1 MNEKVIGVW
10 EKVKG
15 FFSGMGKKTKILLAV
30 VLVAIT
36 IIGII
41 SALVVANRPYTVL
54 FTDLASE
61 EARAIVAYLDEN
73 GITSYRLVGSSTIE
87 VPEHL
92 EASLKARLL
101 MEGYPKSGF
110 NYATYRSAI
119 GTMAT
124 ESDRNMA
131 YLQDL
136 QDRMSATIRCFDGV
150 RDAVVTIAPGED
162 RRYILNSANITQ
174 AQASVL
180 VTMDGGTKLTNQ
192 QASAIRN
199 LVSKAVKGLE
209 MSNIAIADSI
219 GNTYTADSQNSS
231 SEDASMLKLR
241 LEEEISNSTR
251 TEIMNVLAPFFGES
265 NIRVAVYTEVDVRH
279 TVGESTKYTEPE
291 TWPQDGSTRGRGIIG
306 QEVYDQEVIRGGTEG
321 TGGVV
326 GTPSNSD
333 IPTYVDR
340 NLEVDD
346 NTSYIRNQG
355 ETNYNVNTDKEQV
368 ERYAAVVSDLMVSVS
383 INSTGNSGAGTANL
397 ADLVAR
403 AAGIPGDLQAEKISI
418 RVAPFYTDPDSGIG
432 LLPGGSLLPIPDWAL
447 YAAIGGV
454 ALLLI
459 LLLLMGRLRKRK
471 RNKNKEHELD
481 SLLTGFEHLHSPVVP
496 VTGADIMDLKT
507 ERSMELRKDIRQFA
521 EENPEIAAVMLKN
534 WLKGGEGANG

>member
-1 MNEKVIGVW
+1 MNETVRGVW
-10 EKVKG
+10 ETVKG
-15 FFSGMGKKTKILLAV
+15 FFSRMGKKTKTLLAV
-30 VLVAIT
+30 ALAAIT

-41 SALVVANRPYTVL
+41 FALVVANRPYTVL

-87 VPEHL
+87 VPENL

-110 NYATYRSAI
+110 NYETYRSAI

-162 RRYILNSANITQ
+162 QRYILNSANITK

-219 GNTYTADSQNSS
+219 GNTYASDSWSSS

-241 LEEEISNSTR
+241 LEEELSNSTR
-251 TEIMNVLAPFFGES
+251 TEIMNVLTPFFGEN
-265 NIRVAVYTEVDVRH
+265 NIRVAVYTQVDVRH
-279 TVGESTKYTEPE
+279 TMGESTQYSEPA
-291 TWPQDGSTRGRGIIG
+291 TWPQDGSTGGKGIIG
-306 QEVYDQEVIRGGTEG
+306 KEVYDQEVVRGGTDG
-321 TGGVV
+321 AGGVV
-326 GTPSNSD
+326 GSSTNSD
-333 IPTYVDR
+333 IPTYVDGKLTV
-340 NLEVDD
+340 NDD
-346 NTSYIRNQG
+346 TPYIRNQG
-355 ETNYNVNTDKEQV
+355 ETTYNVNTDKEQV

-383 INSTGNSGAGTANL
+383 INSTANSGANTANL
-397 ADLVAR
+397 AELVAR
-403 AAGIPGDLQAEKISI
+403 AAGIPGDLQEEKITI
-418 RVAPFYTDPDSGIG
+418 RVAPFYTAPDPGVGI
-432 LLPGGSLLPIPDWAL
+432 LPGGSLLPIPDWAL

-454 ALLLI
+454 ALLLV
-459 LLLLMGRLRKRK
+459 LLILMGRLRKRK
-471 RNKNKEHELD
+471 RNKSKERELD
-481 SLLTGFEHLHSPVVP
+481 SLLTGFEHIQPPVAP
-496 VTGADIMDLKT
+496 TGADIMDLKT

>member
-1 MNEKVIGVW
+1 MNETVRGVW
-10 EKVKG
+10 EKVRG
-15 FFSGMGKKTKILLAV
+15 FFSGMGKKTKMLLAV
-30 VLVAIT
+30 ALAAIT

-87 VPEHL
+87 VPENL

-110 NYATYRSAI
+110 SYETYRSAI

-162 RRYILNSANITQ
+162 QRYILNSSNITK

-199 LVSKAVKGLE
+199 LVAKAVKGLE

-219 GNTYTADSQNSS
+219 GNTYTSDTWSTS

-251 TEIMNVLAPFFGES
+251 TEIMNVLTPFFGES
-265 NIRVAVYTEVDVRH
+265 NIRVAVYTQVDVRH
-279 TVGESTKYTEPE
+279 AVGESTKYSEPA
-291 TWPQDGSTRGRGIIG
+291 TWPQDGSTEGKGIIG
-306 QEVYDQEVIRGGTEG
+306 KEVYDQEVIRGGTDG

-326 GTPSNSD
+326 GSATNSD

-340 NLEVDD
+340 NLEVDG
-346 NTSYIRNQG
+346 NTSYVRNQG

-383 INSTGNSGAGTANL
+383 INSTANSGANTANL
-397 ADLVAR
+397 AELVAR
-403 AAGIPGDLQAEKISI
+403 AAGIPGDLQAEKITI
-418 RVAPFYTDPDSGIG
+418 RVAPFYTEPDPGVGI
-432 LLPGGSLLPIPDWAL
+432 LPGGSLLPIPDWAL

-459 LLLLMGRLRKRK
+459 LLILMGRLRKRK
-471 RNKNKEHELD
+471 RSKSKEREME
-481 SLLTGFEHLHSPVVP
+481 SLLTGFEHIHAPVAP
-496 VTGADIMDLKT
+496 SGADIMDLKT

-521 EENPEIAAVMLKN
+521 EDNPEIAAVMLKN

>member
-1 MNEKVIGVW
+1 MNEKVIGIW
-10 EKVKG
+10 EKVKA
-15 FFSGMGKKTKILLAV
+15 FFSGMGKRTKLLLAAA
-30 VLVAIT
+30 LAAII

-41 SALVVANRPYTVL
+41 AALVLANRPYTVL

-73 GITSYRLVGSSTIE
+73 GVSDYRLVGSNTIE

-110 NYATYRSAI
+110 NYETYRSAI

-136 QDRMSATIRCFDGV
+136 QDRMAATIRCFDGV
-150 RDAVVTIAPGED
+150 REAVVLITPGED
-162 RRYILNSANITQ
+162 RRYILNSDNITQ
-174 AQASVL
+174 AKASVL
-180 VTMDGGTKLTNQ
+180 VTMRDGGKLTTQ

-219 GNTYTADSQNSS
+219 GNTYTADTLNTS

-291 TWPQDGSTRGRGIIG
+291 TWPQDGSTQGRGIIG

-326 GTPSNSD
+326 GTPSNAD

-346 NTSYIRNQG
+346 NTTYIRNQG
-355 ETNYNVNTDKEQV
+355 STDYNVNTAKEQV

-383 INSTGNSGAGTANL
+383 INSTSNSGANTANL
-397 ADLVAR
+397 AELVAR

-418 RVAPFYTDPDSGIG
+418 RVAPFYVAPDPGIS
-432 LLPGGSLLPIPDWAL
+432 LLPGGGLFGIPEWAL

-459 LLLLMGRLRKRK
+459 LLILIGRLRKRR
-471 RNKNKEHELD
+471 RNKNKERELD
-481 SLLTGFEHLHSPVVP
+481 NLLTGFEHFQPPVVP
-496 VTGADIMDLKT
+496 TGADIMDLKT
-507 ERSMELRKDIRQFA
+507 ERSMELRRDIRQFA
-521 EENPEIAAVMLKN
+521 DENPEIAAVMLKN
-534 WLKGGEGANG
+534 WLKGGDGVNG